1 MMMLDVQHLQTSFF
15 LDNGELKAVDDISFS
30 IEEKETLAIVGES
43 GCGKTVVALS
53 ILNLMSLPGRII
65 GGQVNFKGNNLL
77 EMSHEQLGNI
87 RGKEIGMIFQEPASS
102 LNPVFTIGKQIRE
115 TLSRHT
121 NLSKQEI
128 SIKAV
133 KLLGDMDFKE
143 PEKWV
148 AAYPHQLSGGMIQR
162 AAIAIAMCT
171 HPKLLIADEPTTA
184 LDVTVQ
190 AEILDLLKFLK
201 DQYHMSMLLISHDL
215 GVVAELADNVMVMYA
230 GKQFEN
236 AALDQILNA
245 PKHPYTRGLLKS
257 VIHMDKIKKGD
268 LEGIPGAVPDLLDL
282 PKGCPFHP
290 RCSIKKYICTVDF
303 PATIFSKSGAHYA
316 CHMVQ
321 KLLKDE

>member
-1 MMMLDVQHLQTSFF
+1 MMLLDVKNLQTSFF

-65 GGQVNFKGNNLL
+65 GGQVNFEGNNLL
-77 EMSHEQLGNI
+77 KMSHDQLCNI
-87 RGKEIGMIFQEPASS
+87 RGKKIGMIFQEPASS
-102 LNPVFTIGKQIRE
+102 LNPVYTIGKQLRE
-115 TLSRHT
+115 TLTRHT

-128 SIKAV
+128 SDKAI

-143 PEKWV
+143 PEKWIS
-148 AAYPHQLSGGMIQR
+148 AYPHQLSGGMIQR

-201 DQYHMSMLLISHDL
+201 DKYHMSMLLISHDL
-215 GVVAELADNVMVMYA
+215 GVVAELADKVMVMYA
-230 GKQFEN
+230 GKQFESGP
-236 AALDQILNA
+236 LKQLLNS
-245 PKHPYTRGLLKS
+245 PKHPYTKGLLKS
-257 VIHMDKIKKGD
+257 VINIENLNNDV
-268 LEGIPGAVPDLLDL
+268 LEGIPGTVPDLLNL
-282 PKGCPFHP
+282 PKGCSFHP
-290 RCSIKKYICTVDF
+290 RCSVKKSVCKSVF
-303 PATIFSKSGAHYA
+303 PETLLIANGVKCA
-316 CHMVQ
+316 CHIV
-321 KLLKDE
+321 LK